1 MGDTMTDDAGI
12 NTKPKSRHAAGPAL
26 VAVLLL
32 AGGAAGAQ
40 EQADGDA
47 PAPPALAEGESGQ
60 AGEQARTPPPT
71 RIDRR
76 TEHGQTITEY
86 YRGGK
91 LFLMTVKPRVGPTQY
106 WDDPDGDG
114 QFQPRTSDNIDETLN
129 LPKWKIGS
137 W

>member
-1 MGDTMTDDAGI
+1 MGDTMTDDAGM
-12 NTKPKSRHAAGPAL
+12 NMKPKTRHAVVHAL
-26 VAVLLL
+26 AAVLALG
-32 AGGAAGAQ
+32 GGAAAAQ
-40 EQADGDA
+40 QQSDGDA

-60 AGEQARTPPPT
+60 AGEQARAPAPT
-71 RIDRR
+71 RIHRR

-91 LFLMTVKPRVGPTQY
+91 LVLMTVKPRVGPTQY

-114 QFQPRTSDNIDETLN
+114 QFQRHTSDNIDESLN